1 MNGTRTNH
9 TGKLYGHLTVLRY
22 DGTAGEGKAVKA
34 LWRARCVCGKEIT
47 VRAEEFTR
55 KLRPKSHCGCK
66 RTYAGR
72 EVTKPS
78 AHPFGTTP
86 WVRDMVKPTPV
97 VRAKA
102 ASPEMA
108 HSEKTK
114 QREFALVLRRS
125 GASWP
130 DVAELTGMTV
140 EEAKKLVKTEQ
151 V

>member
-34 LWRARCVCGKEIT
+34 LWRARCVCGKEVT

-72 EVTKPS
+72 EVTAAPRR
-78 AHPFGTTP
+78 PVGIDD
-86 WVRDMVKPTPV
+86 RQRV
-97 VRAKA
+97 VRATVV
-102 ASPEMA
+102 SPAME
-108 HSEKTK
+108 HSEKAK
-114 QREFALVLRRS
+114 QRDFALVLRRC
-125 GASWP
+125 GTDWAG
-130 DVAELTGMTV
+130 VAELIGMTV

-151 V
+151 I